1 MKKLRNQSW
10 LFPNCL
16 FIFFSLYLFVKFIFI
31 FFFSA
36 AYEPRFMFEFTPC
49 YLLSGVSNLQLLV
62 LTLVVM
68 VSDLYF
74 HLQSG
79 RRHLLLSFIPTAIML
94 SGIGTSI
101 MTNQV
106 DLTYIYHYA
115 IFGCL
120 LLVVLI
126 DYNYVLSGE
135 KYPVGLRKKEKSK
148 SKAIESYGTPFLSK
162 KSVVSSQDLTHVLPV
177 STSELREV
185 TDGFLQKM
193 EAVLETLERKTE
205 RIEALGH
212 SIEEGQKNL
221 IAHEKLFSDRI
232 LYNLETLEKIP
243 SHDTNLERSVS
254 AENKRYDNKKMQH
267 PFIVD
272 QTNDFVVI
280 VKRGIIK
287 EISSSFAEF
296 LGYRPCEL
304 LEKNFFMFVS
314 PRTLEDSRKFFV
326 DRLKGA
332 SLNSFRTFL
341 LGKEQQELLVN
352 ITVTPTIYN
361 GDTAEFLYIFII
373 LDNSLSAIP
382 MSND

>member
-1 MKKLRNQSW
+1 MTKLRNQAW
-10 LFPNCL
+10 LFSNCL

-31 FFFSA
+31 LFFSA

-49 YLLSGVSNLQLLV
+49 YLLTGVTNIQLLV

-68 VSDLYF
+68 VSDLYL

-79 RRHLLLSFIPTAIML
+79 RRRLLFSFIPTAIML

-101 MTNQV
+101 MTNQM
-106 DLTYIYHYA
+106 DLTYAYHYA
-115 IFGCL
+115 IFGSL

-135 KYPVGLRKKEKSK
+135 KYPTGLRKKEQSK
-148 SKAIESYGTPFLSK
+148 SKAIESYGTHFLSK
-162 KSVVSSQDLTHVLPV
+162 KYDVSYQDLTHVLPAT
-177 STSELREV
+177 TSELKEL

-193 EAVLETLERKTE
+193 EAVLERLERKTE
-205 RIEALGH
+205 RIEALEH
-212 SIEEGQKNL
+212 IIEDGQKNR
-221 IAHEKLFSDRI
+221 IDHEKLFTDRI

-243 SHDTNLERSVS
+243 PHDINLERSVS
-254 AENKRYDNKKMQH
+254 AENKRNDNKKMQH
-267 PFIVD
+267 PSIVN

-280 VKRGIIK
+280 VKRGRIK
-287 EISSSFAEF
+287 EISSSFAEL
-296 LGYRPCEL
+296 LGYRQSEL

-314 PRTLEDSRKFFV
+314 PRTLEDARKFYV

-332 SLNSFRTFL
+332 SLNSFRTSL
-341 LGKEQQELLVN
+341 LSRGQQELLVN

-361 GDTAEFLYIFII
+361 GDTAEFLHIFII
-373 LDNSLSAIP
+373 QDNSLSMIP

>member
-1 MKKLRNQSW
+1 MKKLRSQSW
-10 LFPNCL
+10 LFSNCL

-49 YLLSGVSNLQLLV
+49 YLLAGVSNLQLLV

-68 VSDLYF
+68 VSDLYL

-79 RRHLLLSFIPTAIML
+79 RRRLLFSFIPTAIML

-101 MTNQV
+101 MTNQM
-106 DLTYIYHYA
+106 DLTYAYHYA

-135 KYPVGLRKKEKSK
+135 KYPTGLRKKEKRK

-162 KSVVSSQDLTHVLPV
+162 KYDVSYQDLTHVLPAT
-177 STSELREV
+177 TSELKEL

-193 EAVLETLERKTE
+193 EAVLESLERKTE

-212 SIEEGQKNL
+212 AIEVGQKQL
-221 IAHEKLFSDRI
+221 IDHEKVFTDRI

-243 SHDTNLERSVS
+243 SRAATIIQS
-254 AENKRYDNKKMQH
+254 ASRENKRYDDKIIQH
-267 PFIVD
+267 PSID
-272 QTNDFVVI
+272 NQTNGFQVI
-280 VKRGIIK
+280 LKRGIIK
-287 EISSSFAEF
+287 EISSPFAEF
-296 LGYRPCEL
+296 LGYRQSDL
-304 LEKNFFMFVS
+304 LEKNFFIFVS
-314 PRTLEDSRKFFV
+314 PRSLEDARKFFIN
-326 DRLKGA
+326 RLKGA
-332 SLNSFRTFL
+332 SLNLFQTSL
-341 LGKEQQELLVN
+341 LSKGQQEATVN
-352 ITVTPTIYN
+352 ITVTPTLYH
-361 GDTAEFLYIFII
+361 GETAELLHIFV
-373 LDNSLSAIP
+373 LQNNLLSAIP
-382 MSND
+382 IGND